1 MRGKILFVTGLAAG
15 YVLGTRAGRARY
27 EQIKSGWLSVW
38 NAAPVQNQVEKVET
52 FTKARLSEIP
62 GLLLTGVKKV
72 ASAIAPDESA
82 PETSAKKPAAATS
95 TPAKPAAKKPATK
108 KAASTKSSA
117 KGGAAKSSTKK
128 SAENE

>member
-95 TPAKPAAKKPATK
+95 AKPAAKKPAAK
-108 KAASTKSSA
+108 KAASTKSTA

>member
-72 ASAIAPDESA
+72 ASAIAPEESA
-82 PETSAKKPAAATS
+82 PETPAAKNPAAATS
-95 TPAKPAAKKPATK
+95 AQPATKKPAAKK
-108 KAASTKSSA
+108 AASSKST
-117 KGGAAKSSTKK
+117 AKSSTKK

>member
-95 TPAKPAAKKPATK
+95 AKPAAKQPAAK
-108 KAASTKSSA
+108 KAASTKSTA